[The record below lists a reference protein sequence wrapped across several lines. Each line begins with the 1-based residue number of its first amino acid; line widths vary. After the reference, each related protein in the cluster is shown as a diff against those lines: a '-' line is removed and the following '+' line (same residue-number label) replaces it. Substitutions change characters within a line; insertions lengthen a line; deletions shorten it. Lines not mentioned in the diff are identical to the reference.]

1 MLKDNTEKISGVF
14 FEEIID
20 QIKEGACYDLS
31 KMRVQKYQEERVL
44 KSTENSEAVENGA
57 LDLIKNDDD
66 DNDASINE
74 TKMVA
79 KVVTID
85 LKTLGQTYQCAECNA
100 PVTIQAALAWCQAC
114 DNVSSQSVCK
124 AKAFVNASIVS
135 DTDHSRYHIKIAHSL
150 IEKKFD
156 IIISN
161 VPKKDIIPKLINKTF
176 MFTIDTTNKCV
187 EFADC

>member
-1 MLKDNTEKISGVF
+1 MLKKEDKSLRVKKAMLKDNTEKISGVF
-14 FEEIID
+14 FEELID

-31 KMRVQKYQEERVL
+31 KMRVQKYQEEPVL
-44 KSTENSEAVENGA
+44 KSTENSKAVENGA

-100 PVTIQAALAWCQAC
+100 PVTIQAGLAW
-114 DNVSSQSVCK
+114 VSS
-124 AKAFVNASIVS
+124 
-135 DTDHSRYHIKIAHSL
+135 L
-150 IEKKFD
+150 
-156 IIISN
+156 
-161 VPKKDIIPKLINKTF
+161 
-176 MFTIDTTNKCV
+176 
-187 EFADC
+187 

>member
-20 QIKEGACYDLS
+20 QIKERACYDLS

-57 LDLIKNDDD
+57 LNLIKNEDD
-66 DNDASINE
+66 DNDSSINE

-85 LKTLGQTYQCAECNA
+85 LKILGQTYQ
-100 PVTIQAALAWCQAC
+100 
-114 DNVSSQSVCK
+114 
-124 AKAFVNASIVS
+124 
-135 DTDHSRYHIKIAHSL
+135 
-150 IEKKFD
+150 
-156 IIISN
+156 
-161 VPKKDIIPKLINKTF
+161 
-176 MFTIDTTNKCV
+176 
-187 EFADC
+187 